1 MKFRWTPPAHGEW
14 SAGDPPPVWLYVAL
28 FVLIECG
35 FLAGTV
41 ATWPHEKTMAS
52 EDFVRTALAAPF
64 ALWIAVSFALY
75 RAMYDSRAFE
85 AAVKNTARWHLL
97 TRWQRKVR
105 SGVAVLDSVMLVPEP
120 DLAERMLKLEGSPPE
135 NPGSVMRL
143 DGIDGADGV
152 SRERAVIEKLLTPL
166 AARLAQATRGG
177 SFDIVMQCELAE
189 SYIDVQAVWA
199 QLQLPGKPRIRWLN
213 NDTDPGFADIWFEGG
228 ADTAYAGS
236 FATAG
241 NPEYRLVL
249 AWHLN
254 GAEPGVRP
262 DTSEA
267 AVALLLGSPALMQE
281 QPQLKSQAW
290 LLRQIVADAD
300 EVDKALARLLA
311 AEQVPHERIRHFWY
325 SRLKGLALHA
335 MLGAVK
341 DTELKVEKHAL
352 DSAMGPQAPVARWL
366 LQALAAKM
374 ARFGQGAQLVALP
387 RPNGVALNVVVKDKP
402 AVDVLWKSEYEYV
415 LFPLAELSNCMGL
428 WTFMILMSPNETWGT
443 FETVITI
450 VIGVVVT
457 LSFAWRIFFGP
468 RIYTDDVLREYG

>member
-14 SAGDPPPVWLYVAL
+14 SAGEPPPVWLYVAL

-41 ATWPHEKTMAS
+41 ATWPHEKPMAS

-64 ALWIAVSFALY
+64 SLWIAVSFALY
-75 RAMYDSRAFE
+75 AAMYDSRAFE
-85 AAVKNTARWHLL
+85 VAVKNAARRHLL

-105 SGVAVLDSVMLVPEP
+105 TGVAVLDSVMLVPEP
-120 DLAERMLKLEGSPPE
+120 DLAERMLKLEGSPPD
-135 NPGSVMRL
+135 NPGRVMRL
-143 DGIDGADGV
+143 DGIEGADGV
-152 SRERAVIEKLLTPL
+152 SREREAIEKLLTPL

-177 SFDIVMQCELAE
+177 SFDIVMQCEHAE
-189 SYIDVQAVWA
+189 SYVDVQVVWA

-213 NDTDPGFADIWFEGG
+213 NDKDPGFADIWFESG
-228 ADTAYAGS
+228 ADTAFAGS
-236 FATAG
+236 FPPAG

-254 GAEPGVRP
+254 GAEPDVRP

-281 QPQLKSQAW
+281 TPQLKRQAW

-311 AEQVPHERIRHFWY
+311 AEQVPHERIRHFWH
-325 SRLKGLALHA
+325 SRLKGMALHA

-374 ARFGQGAQLVALP
+374 AHFGQGAQLVALP
-387 RPNGVALNVVVKDKP
+387 RPNGAALNVVVKDKP
-402 AVDVLWKSEYEYV
+402 AADIPWKSEYTYV
-415 LFPLAELSNCMGL
+415 LFPWAELSSCMGL

-443 FETVITI
+443 FETVFSIT
-450 VIGVVVT
+450 IGVVVT
-457 LSFAWRIFFGP
+457 LSFVWRIFLGP
-468 RIYTDDVLREYG
+468 RLYTNDVLREYG